1 MRAGKFIPANR
12 VLCLCR
18 SALLYSDRM
27 ANRLKNE
34 TSPYLLQHADNPVDW
49 QPWDDTALAFARDN
63 DKPILLSVGY
73 SACHWCH
80 VMAHESFEDEATAK
94 LMNSLFV
101 NVKVDREERPDI
113 DRIYQLAQQMFTGR
127 AGGWPLTMFLTP
139 SDHLPIFAGTYFPKS
154 ANYGM
159 PAFSDV
165 LTRVE
170 SYFRTNPDEIAQNG
184 VRLLNAFR
192 NLDTAP
198 TNRGFDRFAIGSEPI
213 AAARRGL
220 GESFDAEFGGFG
232 DAPKFPHPTN
242 LNFLLTVWARSC
254 QLGSDDSGA
263 LAVLK
268 KTLDAMA
275 LGGLHD
281 HLGGGFFRYSVDR
294 HWAIPHF
301 EKMLYDNAA
310 LLGTYSDAYAAIGDA
325 LYGQI
330 AGDTADWLLRDMC
343 SPDGAF
349 YATLDADSGGVEGQ
363 FYVFTPDEFDYF
375 LDPSHAALA
384 KAHFGLNRPAN
395 FEDQAW
401 HLQIDSRESLDRLDA
416 NDLQALELARAKL
429 LVARNARLWPGRDDK
444 ILVAWNGLAIGAL
457 AKSARRLGRADL
469 LGGAR
474 AAANFIRHKLWADGR
489 LKATY
494 KDSRARFAGYLDDY
508 AFLLSGLIELLQTD
522 FQADELEFAIGLA
535 DAALTHFSAPDG
547 GFFFTADDH
556 ETLIYR
562 PKPIADEAI
571 PSGNAVLAL
580 ALDDLGHLLGEARYL
595 RAGAKALQ
603 AALPAI
609 ERYPHAH
616 ATFLDVLDRQ
626 LSPPDLVIVRGDAE
640 SLIQWRKPF
649 DQSYVPSR
657 LFFWIENTIDG
668 LPGLIAN
675 CPPAAGPVGYVCTGT
690 ACSAPIT
697 TLDELHSV
705 LSKHTS

>member
-1 MRAGKFIPANR
+1 
-12 VLCLCR
+12 
-18 SALLYSDRM
+18 
-27 ANRLKNE
+27 
-34 TSPYLLQHADNPVDW
+34 
-49 QPWDDTALAFARDN
+49 
-63 DKPILLSVGY
+63 
-73 SACHWCH
+73 
-80 VMAHESFEDEATAK
+80 
-94 LMNSLFV
+94 
-101 NVKVDREERPDI
+101 
-113 DRIYQLAQQMFTGR
+113 
-127 AGGWPLTMFLTP
+127 
-139 SDHLPIFAGTYFPKS
+139 
-154 ANYGM
+154 
-159 PAFSDV
+159 
-165 LTRVE
+165 
-170 SYFRTNPDEIAQNG
+170 
-184 VRLLNAFR
+184 
-192 NLDTAP
+192 
-198 TNRGFDRFAIGSEPI
+198 
-213 AAARRGL
+213 
-220 GESFDAEFGGFG
+220 
-232 DAPKFPHPTN
+232 
-242 LNFLLTVWARSC
+242 
-254 QLGSDDSGA
+254 
-263 LAVLK
+263 
-268 KTLDAMA
+268 
-275 LGGLHD
+275 
-281 HLGGGFFRYSVDR
+281 
-294 HWAIPHF
+294 
-301 EKMLYDNAA
+301 
-310 LLGTYSDAYAAIGDA
+310 
-325 LYGQI
+325 
-330 AGDTADWLLRDMC
+330 
-343 SPDGAF
+343 
-349 YATLDADSGGVEGQ
+349 
-363 FYVFTPDEFDYF
+363 VFTPDEFDYF